1 MTYRVPIHDTKQ
13 ETMMMQ
19 ELSTAKAIA
28 LHLLPAVPVFLF
40 YLLAAPFAIGWR
52 YPPEIALIAGFVLI
66 GIPIELGLLL
76 VLGRRLNGRYSL
88 RGVVL
93 FREPVP
99 WWQYAAFF
107 FLLLAVAFTALFA
120 TAPITAWLAENLF
133 YWLPVFLRPDAETLL
148 PAFTPSAV
156 LSVLLLRL
164 VFDGLVNPIVE
175 ELYFRGYLLPR
186 MESFG
191 PLAPAVNAALFA
203 LQHYWQP
210 YNVPLIFC
218 IQLAV
223 VYVVWWK
230 RNIYI
235 SMIAHCSGNLI
246 GAVLAI
252 VGFLGNY

>member
-13 ETMMMQ
+13 EAMMMQ

-40 YLLAAPFAIGWR
+40 YLVAAPFAIRWG
-52 YPPEIALIAGFVLI
+52 YPPEIALMAGFVFL
-66 GIPIELGLLL
+66 GIPIELGYLL
-76 VLGRRLNGRYSL
+76 VQGRRLNGRYAL
-88 RGVVL
+88 RGIVL

-99 WWQYAAFF
+99 SWQYIAFF
-107 FLLLAVAFTALFA
+107 FVLLAVAFTALFA
-120 TAPITAWLAENLF
+120 TAPVTGYLAENVF
-133 YWLPVFLRPDAETLL
+133 YWLPVYLRPESDALL
-148 PAFTPSAV
+148 PAFAPSAV

-191 PLAPAVNAALFA
+191 SLAPAVNAALFA
-203 LQHYWQP
+203 VQHYWQP

-235 SMIAHCSGNLI
+235 SMIAHCSGNVI
-246 GAVLAI
+246 GAALAI
-252 VGFLGNY
+252 VGFLSSN